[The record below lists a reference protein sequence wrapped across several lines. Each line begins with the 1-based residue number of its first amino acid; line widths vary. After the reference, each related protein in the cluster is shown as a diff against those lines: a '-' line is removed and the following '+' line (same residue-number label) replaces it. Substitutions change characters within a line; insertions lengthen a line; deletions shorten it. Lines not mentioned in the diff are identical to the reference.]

1 MTFARSW
8 EAGLIGLG
16 EAAQAE
22 HLGQPVAAHVVLQ
35 TAMDE
40 PFPAVLEAA
49 LAAVLRWFNSPIRS
63 VATAGNWALGDVHIL
78 LSFAGGQSALVSITQ
93 IAQGPPQQELLLF
106 GNHGVASWE
115 GAGVTSWLA
124 PAATGEQEES
134 GGVRLPA
141 ATDAVRQ
148 LLATIRQQFEAAATA
163 GPLGGAGVGQR
174 GKVAAIASE
183 ALVSPPFG
191 VLLVAGDYTHQP
203 GYTDGLAADEHFRL
217 VAVTDSSDVDEA
229 RRTLNEQF
237 ARRRNLPYFP
247 DYQAAL
253 QRTDVSVV
261 SICAEPHRRADLIVQ
276 AAEAGK
282 HLYLDKPLCG
292 SLAEADR
299 IVAAV
304 RQAGVIAHMFSQA
317 YWPPAQQAR
326 AWVRSGKLGT
336 LKSIHLDLCFAKGYT
351 GTAKIGAPRVE
362 TPIPDRFELPDAKRE
377 LTNVGVYSVVL
388 VLWLF
393 GRGVQRV
400 HATTGNYFFTEH
412 QERNMEDFSQILL
425 ELEGGM
431 VATISAGR
439 TGWRSHPSGGLNRIC
454 LVGSDA
460 TTVIDAYRPHVEIWS
475 DRAAWAPPERDP
487 SDPMGMWSPLPDSRF
502 KADPKPTWGVP
513 PTGTW
518 NTDCQQFL
526 QCLQG
531 GQQSEIS
538 IELAAAATEILLAAY
553 RSAAEQRPV
562 TLPLPRD

>member
-1 MTFARSW
+1 MAFARSW
-8 EAGLIGLG
+8 EAGLIGLS
-16 EAAQAE
+16 EAARAE
-22 HLGQPVAAHVVLQ
+22 QLGQPVAAHVVLQ
-35 TAMDE
+35 AAADE
-40 PFPAVLEAA
+40 PFAPVLESA
-49 LAAVLRWFNSPIRS
+49 LACVLRWFDSPVRS
-63 VATAGNWALGDVHIL
+63 IAAAGNWARGETHVLVGL
-78 LSFAGGQSALVSITQ
+78 AGGQSALVSVTQ
-93 IAQGPPQQELLLF
+93 IASGQTQQELILF
-106 GNHGVASWE
+106 GNHGIASWE
-115 GAGVTSWLA
+115 GAGTTSWLPPD
-124 PAATGEQEES
+124 PARQSDGQA
-134 GGVRLPA
+134 GVQLPA

-148 LLATIRQQFEAAATA
+148 LLETIRKQLEAAAQTQPA
-163 GPLGGAGVGQR
+163 SGPGVGQR
-174 GKVAAIASE
+174 VKAAPLASE

-203 GYTDGLAADEHFRL
+203 GYTDGFAEDEHFRL
-217 VAVTDSSDVDEA
+217 VAVTDASDIDAA
-229 RRTLNEQF
+229 RRELNEQF

-247 DYQAAL
+247 NYAAAL

-261 SICAEPHRRADLIVQ
+261 SVCAEPHRRGELIVQ

-304 RQAGVIAHMFSQA
+304 RQAGVVAHMFSQV
-317 YWPPAQQAR
+317 YWPPAQQAQ
-326 AWVRSGKLGT
+326 AWVRSGRLGT
-336 LKSIHLDLCFAKGYT
+336 IRSIHLDLCFAKGYA
-351 GTAKIGAPRVE
+351 GTAKLGTPRAE

-388 VLWLF
+388 ILWLF

-400 HATTGNYFFTEH
+400 QATTGNYFFTEH
-412 QERNMEDFSQILL
+412 QERNMEDFGQILL

-431 VATISAGR
+431 TATISAGR
-439 TGWRSHPSGGLNRIC
+439 TGWQSHPSGGLHRIC
-454 LVGSDA
+454 LIGSEA
-460 TTVIDAYRPHVEIWS
+460 TTIIDPYRPHAEIWG
-475 DRAAWAPPERDP
+475 DHAAWAPPGRDP

-502 KADPKPTWGVP
+502 KAAPKPVWGVP
-513 PTGTW
+513 ASGSW
-518 NTDCQQFL
+518 STDSRQFL

-562 TLPLPRD
+562 TLPLPRE